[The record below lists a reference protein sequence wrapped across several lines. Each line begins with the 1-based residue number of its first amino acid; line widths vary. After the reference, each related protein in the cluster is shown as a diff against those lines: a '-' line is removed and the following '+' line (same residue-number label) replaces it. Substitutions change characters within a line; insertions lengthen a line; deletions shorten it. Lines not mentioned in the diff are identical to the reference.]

1 MSNYPHTT
9 TEFQERMDNTNT
21 TKNHIPHRLYDERG
35 NEIECHQRDTIQR
48 IFTLWQELEAK
59 EKVRDNKIKKAF
71 NQTTKQ
77 LEELRKD
84 LDERKLINNYTKNEK
99 DWLIRRVES
108 IGEKSEEVDT
118 TLADR
123 VTNLEKAVVE
133 IAKNDENQD
142 KSIGKLEKL
151 LYVAIGLIISFFL
164 TFGYKT
170 LILGI

>member
-1 MSNYPHTT
+1 MTLTT
-9 TEFQERMDNTNT
+9 TS
-21 TKNHIPHRLYDERG
+21 NHPHILTDEKG

-59 EKVRDNKIKKAF
+59 EKRRDKKIKQAF
-71 NQTTKQ
+71 DTTTKE
-77 LEELRKD
+77 LSALRKD
-84 LDERKLINNYTKNEK
+84 LDERKLINNYTKTEK

-118 TLADR
+118 TLSDR

-142 KSIGKLEKL
+142 KSISKLEKL
-151 LYVAIGLIISFFL
+151 LYVAIGLIISSFL
-164 TFGYKT
+164 TLAYKT
-170 LILGI
+170 IFLGI